1 MPRQSRTVDILL
13 VEDNRAD
20 VDLIIESFA
29 DAGTSCT
36 MHSVNDGEKAL
47 QFLYRQGDYADAVRP
62 DLVLLDLNLP
72 RLDGREVLQQVKTDA
87 ELKTIPVIVLTSS
100 EAERD
105 VLASYRLHANCY
117 IVKPVG
123 LEQFYQ
129 VARAIERFWFDSVVL
144 PPGIPG
150 GLAPSDRDPL
160 ARISHR

>member
-1 MPRQSRTVDILL
+1 MKGLFMRRHSRTVDILL

-29 DAGTSCT
+29 DAGTRCS
-36 MHSVNDGEKAL
+36 MHSVSDGEKAL
-47 QFLYRQGDYADAVRP
+47 RFLYRHGDYADAVRP

-72 RLDGREVLQQVKTDA
+72 RLDGREVLQQVKTDDA
-87 ELKTIPVIVLTSS
+87 LKSIPVIVLTSS

-105 VLASYRLHANCY
+105 VRTSYHLHANCY

-129 VARAIERFWFDSVVL
+129 VARAIERFWFDTVVL
-144 PPGIPG
+144 SPGTGPG
-150 GLAPSDRDPL
+150 TL
-160 ARISHR
+160 HRHDSP